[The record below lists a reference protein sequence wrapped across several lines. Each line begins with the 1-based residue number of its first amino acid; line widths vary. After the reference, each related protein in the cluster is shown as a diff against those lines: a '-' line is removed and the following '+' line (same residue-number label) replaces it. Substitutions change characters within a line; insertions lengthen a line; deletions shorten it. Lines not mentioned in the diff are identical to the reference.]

1 MLLLLTLIPLMCTGD
16 SPLSNATTTVT
27 TNYRHKYRD
36 CHRECKCCDHL
47 ITSPTNTTTT

>member
-27 TNYRHKYRD
+27 NYKLPPQVITATATASALRPLN
-36 CHRECKCCDHL
+36 HL
-47 ITSPTNTTTT
+47 S